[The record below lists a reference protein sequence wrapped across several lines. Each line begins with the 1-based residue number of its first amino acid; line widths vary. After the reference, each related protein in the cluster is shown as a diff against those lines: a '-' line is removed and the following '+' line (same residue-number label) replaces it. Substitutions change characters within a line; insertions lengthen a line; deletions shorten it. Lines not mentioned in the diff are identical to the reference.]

1 MITRVDTVLVANAA
15 CPPSYSTNEA
25 LNAGEVALFDENKN
39 VIADGEAAIAANAV
53 YIGVCKGTMKVVNP
67 STGAL
72 EDKKQ
77 IEFSNKIQKNKKVN
91 CVLQTY
97 VAPTQDTIK
106 IDLTNAALVIGHRYV
121 IRIIYKDIYEHVGQF
136 THTYEAIAKTTTASD
151 LVNEF
156 VKIINNHPGRRV
168 TASATGT
175 NNSITLTALEKD
187 DNEGLYS
194 INDYSTVSMEAVFY
208 YTIPG
213 ALLSNVPTTVT
224 GATITKTQGTP
235 GKGYWKQV
243 RDREKYN
250 AGYKGHIFIDAY
262 PMIIQ
267 KHVVKE
273 GETYDYLT
281 IENDNDYLSPDN
293 QYVKS
298 TPLTTELYVKSGSL
312 SASRFY
318 KNLKSFISGEE
329 VA

>member
-1 MITRVDTVLVANAA
+1 MITRVSTVLVANAA
-15 CPPSYSTNEA
+15 CPASYTTNDA
-25 LNAGEVALFDENKN
+25 LTEGQVALFDENKN
-39 VIADGEAAIAANAV
+39 IIKDGEAALAANAV
-53 YIGVCKGTMKVVNP
+53 YIGVCRGKMKVENP

-72 EDKKQ
+72 EDKSK

-97 VAPTQDTIK
+97 VAPTQDVIK
-106 IDLTNAALVIGHRYV
+106 IDLTDAALVIGHRYV
-121 IRIIYKDIYEHVGQF
+121 IRIVYKDIYEHVGQF
-136 THTYEAIAKTTTASD
+136 THTYEATATSETASD
-151 LVNEF
+151 LVAEF
-156 VKIINNHPGRRV
+156 VKIINKHPGRRV
-168 TASATGT
+168 TASATDS

-194 INDYSTVSMEAVFY
+194 INEYTTVNMEATLY

-213 ALLSNVPTTVT
+213 ALLSNVPTAVP
-224 GATITKTQGTP
+224 GAEITKTQGTP

-243 RDREKYN
+243 RDREKRC

-267 KHVVKE
+267 KLVTEE
-273 GETYDYLT
+273 GTTYDYLT

-298 TPLTTELYVKSGSL
+298 TPLTTEVYVKSGSL
-312 SASRFY
+312 SSSQFY